1 MSYNILFSQSLFQK
15 MQYMAMYIMLTWKK
29 NGKTKYL
36 NFIIQTEGDIHN
48 CQFFNQKMG
57 HP

>member
-1 MSYNILFSQSLFQK
+1 
-15 MQYMAMYIMLTWKK
+15 MAMYIMLTWKK

-36 NFIIQTEGDIHN
+36 NFTIQTEGDIHN

>member
-1 MSYNILFSQSLFQK
+1 
-15 MQYMAMYIMLTWKK
+15 MAMYIMLTWKK

-36 NFIIQTEGDIHN
+36 NFIIQTERDIHN